1 MGRSLEKTSEEPYC
15 SEEAAA
21 AAAAAEA
28 ESEKYAVDSDY
39 RS

>member
-21 AAAAAEA
+21 AAAEA